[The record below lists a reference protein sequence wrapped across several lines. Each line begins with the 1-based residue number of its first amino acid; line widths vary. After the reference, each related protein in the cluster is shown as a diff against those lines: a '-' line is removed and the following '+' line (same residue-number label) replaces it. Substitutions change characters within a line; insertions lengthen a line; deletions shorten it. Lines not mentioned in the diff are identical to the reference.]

1 MGEKTIYLRTVND
14 DTGICALIS
23 ALIVRYIMKRIKFF
37 RLIDSEKMKPLMSG
51 EYHYKQS
58 AMLYSA
64 AIMKNT
70 EEPGWRV
77 KHVAMATGLSEE
89 TSEQVLHLVESYHG
103 TVQALSRALDSIRKE
118 QDEPYFDHEQRK
130 LMMSY
135 ELRLKNLRREQEK
148 TEEPRIKL
156 RQTGFMNTYEMY
168 TEFFAKEG
176 EITIIWE

>member
-1 MGEKTIYLRTVND
+1 MSGKTIYLKTVTD
-14 DTGICALIS
+14 DTNICALI
-23 ALIVRYIMKRIKFF
+23 VGYIMKRRKF
-37 RLIDSEKMKPLMSG
+37 
-51 EYHYKQS
+51 YHVPDFS
-58 AMLYSA
+58 FSDRFPNVEERAAMIYSA

-89 TSEQVLHLVESYHG
+89 TSEQVLHLVECYVG
-103 TVQALSRALDSIRKE
+103 TAQALSSALYTIRKE
-118 QDEPYFDHEQRK
+118 QDKPFFNHEQRK

-135 ELRLKNLRREQEK
+135 ELRLQNLRREQEK
-148 TEEPRIKL
+148 TEDPRIQL
-156 RQTGFMNTYEMY
+156 RPTDFMNTYEMY

>member
-1 MGEKTIYLRTVND
+1 MIGEKTIYLKTVTD
-14 DTGICALIS
+14 DTNICALI
-23 ALIVRYIMKRIKFF
+23 VGYIMKRRKF
-37 RLIDSEKMKPLMSG
+37 
-51 EYHYKQS
+51 YHLPDLLSSQFNRFPDLDERA
-58 AMLYSA
+58 AMIYSA

-89 TSEQVLHLVESYHG
+89 TSEQVLHLVECYVG
-103 TVQALSRALDSIRKE
+103 TAQALSSALYTIRKE
-118 QDEPYFDHEQRK
+118 QDKPYFDHEQRK

-135 ELRLKNLRREQEK
+135 ELRLQNLRREQEK
-148 TEEPRIKL
+148 TEEPRIQL
-156 RQTGFMNTYEMY
+156 RPTDFMNTYEMY

>member
-1 MGEKTIYLRTVND
+1 MGEKTIYLKTVTDETN
-14 DTGICALIS
+14 ICALI
-23 ALIVRYIMKRIKFF
+23 VGYIMKRRKFF
-37 RLIDSEKMKPLMSG
+37 RLIDSRSMKLLMRG
-51 EYHYKQS
+51 EYDYEQS

-89 TSEQVLHLVESYHG
+89 TSEQVLHLVECYVG
-103 TVQALSRALDSIRKE
+103 TAQALSSALYTIRKE
-118 QDEPYFDHEQRK
+118 QDKPFFNHEQRK

-135 ELRLKNLRREQEK
+135 ELRLQNLRREQEK
-148 TEEPRIKL
+148 TEEPRIQL
-156 RQTGFMNTYEMY
+156 RPTDFMNTYEMC